1 MSKQNLV
8 NAHVSSS
15 RFYGVIAEKDG
26 AKFAINCTV
35 TPLTKA
41 TSSSS
46 AYNYILI
53 RMVEVMK
60 PTGQQVPEF
69 HAFDFRGED
78 KHQQDDGVIH
88 FFRGEKYNLPF
99 STIKDP
105 NEMVKDALENKI
117 PEQVAAWFEHYVG
130 KSDATLSVSLGD
142 VADYVKWEFSKFSK
156 PEGSKLFK
164 LPDLSNIPPYK
175 WAQNQE
181 EGE

>member
-78 KHQQDDGVIH
+78 KHQQEDGILH

-99 STIKDP
+99 SAIKDP
-105 NEMVKDALENKI
+105 NQMVEDALENKI
-117 PEQVAAWFEHYVG
+117 PEQIAAWFKHWVE
-130 KSDATLSVSLGD
+130 KSEASLSVPEAD
-142 VADYVKWEFSKFSK
+142 VAGYVKWELSKFSK
-156 PEGSKLFK
+156 PVGKLFK

-175 WAQNQE
+175 GAQNQE